1 MRWDDFFED
10 LESQLDAEWES
21 ERAALN
27 TETERLRV
35 ARLALRTRLASL
47 IAEGTVITVRAA
59 GVSGSG
65 RAVGVGSDWLAVAA
79 DDSGERYRAE
89 GPAHPRGSADV
100 WAAAAA
106 GDGLALY
113 PLGAIRTVQAEHAAV
128 LRSALPA
135 PEDELSGRVVF
146 GFLMRDLARRRRAVT
161 IRLVDGE
168 ILHGTIDRAGSD
180 HLDLA
185 VHEPGRPRRA
195 SEVRAHVMVPF
206 AAIGQVRTVGS
217 SA

>member
-35 ARLALRTRLASL
+35 ARLALRTRLMSL
-47 IAEGTVITVRAA
+47 VADGVVITVRAA

-65 RAVGVGSDWLAVAA
+65 RAVGVGADWLAIVA
-79 DDSGERYRAE
+79 DDGGEGSSLSG
-89 GPAHPRGSADV
+89 GGSARRSVDL
-100 WAAAAA
+100 WDATAN

-113 PLGAIRTVQAEHAAV
+113 PLAAIRTVQTEHAAI

-135 PEDELSGRVVF
+135 TEDDLSGRVVF
-146 GFLMRDLARRRRAVT
+146 GFLMRDLARRRRPVT

-168 ILHGTIDRAGSD
+168 ILHGTIDRAGAD

-185 VHEPGRPRRA
+185 VHESGRPRRA
-195 SEVRAHVMVPF
+195 SEVRAHIVIPY
-206 AAIGQVRTVGS
+206 AAIGQVRTVGT
-217 SA
+217 AV